1 MKKAVETKNNTKFKG
16 RDLRVKRATPSER
29 REKKQ
34 NKMREIKEKRK
45 EEHRD

>member
-16 RDLRVKRATPSER
+16 RELRVKRATPTER

-34 NKMREIKEKRK
+34 EKKRLMKE
-45 EEHRD
+45 